1 MAGLLSFVPS
11 LIGSALSLASQ
22 GLGMKMASDAAKGAN
37 KKLDAMTREN
47 KAWYD
52 KNYNEDPLQRVSS
65 QRVLS
70 QLSDML
76 RQRNK
81 TAAGRAAVLGGSS
94 EAVAAQGDQNA
105 SMMADAMG
113 RIAAQNEARKD
124 DIEQQYRERKNAI
137 EQEKMN
143 VENLRLHLSSILPSG
158 SARQLQ
164 LDGYEAMAQR
174 LGAPGAARRA
184 AKGMVSL
191 LRP

>member
-1 MAGLLSFVPS
+1 
-11 LIGSALSLASQ
+11 
-22 GLGMKMASDAAKGAN
+22 MKKASDAAKSAN
-37 KKLDAMTREN
+37 KKLEAMARDN
-47 KAWYD
+47 QAWYD

-70 QLSDML
+70 QPSDML

-105 SMMADAMG
+105 SIMADAMG

-143 VENLRLHLSSILPSG
+143 VENQRAQSIAQATAAMGSAIGNAASSAMGVFGSKGGGATGDAAMEEAYKKGQAAKITFKPSIL
-158 SARQLQ
+158 
-164 LDGYEAMAQR
+164 
-174 LGAPGAARRA
+174 
-184 AKGMVSL
+184 
-191 LRP
+191 